1 MLPLI
6 SLMVGCGLSSGVI
19 GPVDVAPDDP
29 QPDDTVQTAGG
40 ADVPSWLVDCEG
52 GGDFETLAEAVTAAD
67 DGDVIAV
74 APCTYRE
81 TLDLQGKSVEVV
93 STDGPDS
100 TIIQPPG
107 NGAAILA
114 NNGEGT
120 GTRVEGF
127 TLTGGGGNSYA
138 AVDVQFASLHLV
150 DSIIENS
157 RGYVT
162 LLADSA
168 DVELTDVT
176 LSGNNPTYGYDLYMS
191 KGALLVTGMDLT
203 CDGASVGAFLG
214 HGATIIDWSVIDCP
228 RGSSTDWEHTVGRI
242 QRSML
247 SGDMVVLT
255 EDDHYD
261 DTVYLQTS
269 VLDGALTA
277 TYGTMKVRNAVVLG
291 GITLTTT
298 YTDTA
303 IEGSVLMDARCAI
316 SSDSAKFTVRNNIFW
331 NNAAAACALTP
342 DPIGQNDNVDADPE
356 FTDAADGDYT
366 LQAGSPGINAGPD
379 DDAYDDPDGSRNDI
393 GAYGG
398 PLSMG
403 GGW

>member
-1 MLPLI
+1 MLPLL
-6 SLMVGCGLSSGVI
+6 SLLAGCGLSSGVI
-19 GPVDVAPDDP
+19 GPVDIATDDS
-29 QPDDTVQTAGG
+29 QPDESVQTAGG
-40 ADVPSWLVDCEG
+40 DEVPNWLVDCEG
-52 GGDFETLAEAVTAAD
+52 GGDFETLSDAIDAAD
-67 DGDVIAV
+67 DGDLIAV

-100 TIIQPPG
+100 TIIQPSG

-127 TLTGGGGNSYA
+127 TLTGGGGGSYA

-150 DSIIENS
+150 DSIVENS

-162 LLADSA
+162 ILADSA

-176 LSGNNPTYGYDLYMS
+176 LSGNNPSYGYDIYMS
-191 KGALLVTGMDLT
+191 KGALLATGLDLT

-242 QRSML
+242 QRSVL
-247 SGDMVVLT
+247 SGGMIVLT

-261 DTVYLQTS
+261 DTVYLQSS

-277 TYGTMKVRNAVVLG
+277 TYGTMKVRNAVVMG
-291 GITLTTT
+291 GISLTTT
-298 YTDTA
+298 YLDTT
-303 IEGSVLMDARCAI
+303 IEGSILTDARCAI
-316 SSDSAKFTVRNNIFW
+316 TSDSAKFTVRNNIFW
-331 NNAAAACALTP
+331 DNNSNACSKTT
-342 DPIGQNDNVDADPE
+342 DPIGNDDNIEADPE
-356 FTDAADGDYT
+356 FSDAANGDYT
-366 LQAGSPGINAGPD
+366 LQAGSPAIDAGPD
-379 DDAYDDPDGSRNDI
+379 DDNYDDPDGSRNDI